1 MISDINGKTYKSF
14 KEFYKAIH
22 EQNQRIISKMNE
34 IFSLKTD
41 IMIEEVLATFDKSI
55 KSFEDGL
62 DIKIKELK
70 WQKECIYQSFNFKNE
85 IKDLFYAGD
94 IFLSFSKD
102 TGIDEAFEM
111 AFEMK
116 DDKNAFM
123 PKLVQKFKELLG
135 EGNYYYDFYE
145 FSHEGFSLFF
155 GIHKSVYKEKMK
167 VIKSWLKY
175 EEIDRLVDFEIKE

>member
-1 MISDINGKTYKSF
+1 MITNIDGKTYKSI
-14 KEFYKAIH
+14 KDFYKAIH

-34 IFSLKTD
+34 IFSLKED
-41 IMIEEVLATFDKSI
+41 IRIEELLGAFDNSVE
-55 KSFEDGL
+55 SFEEEL
-62 DIKIKELK
+62 DHKIKELK
-70 WQKECIYQSFNFKNE
+70 WQKECIYQSFNFNNE

-94 IFLSFSKD
+94 IFLSFNKD

-123 PKLVQKFKELLG
+123 PKLVQKFKELIG

-145 FSHEGFSLFF
+145 FSHDGFSLFF

-175 EEIDRLVDFEIKE
+175 EEIDHLVDFEIKE